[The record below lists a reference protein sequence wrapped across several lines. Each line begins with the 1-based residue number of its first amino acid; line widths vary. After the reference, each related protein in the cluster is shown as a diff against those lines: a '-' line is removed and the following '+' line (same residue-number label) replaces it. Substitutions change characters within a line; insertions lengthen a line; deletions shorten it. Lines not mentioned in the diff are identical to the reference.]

1 MITQTT
7 PLILGSAS
15 PRRRDLLATIGIPFR
30 VVAGA
35 AEEEVRAHEGPA
47 EYLERIVADKLV
59 SVAALLDA
67 LRFGAVLVADTIVIV
82 DGSIL
87 GKPRDERD
95 AAALVGQLVG
105 RGHEVSTRFAI
116 ATPEAPSRI
125 AVARTVTTRVVMRA
139 ATSGEVS
146 RYAATGEGLDKAG
159 AYAAQGIGSTFIER
173 VDGSYPNVVGLPLCE
188 VVVALRELGLL
199 GVYP

>member
-1 MITQTT
+1 MIAQTT

-30 VVAGA
+30 VVAGTTD
-35 AEEEVRAHEGPA
+35 EGVRSHEGPD
-47 EYLERIVADKLV
+47 EYLERIVADKLA
-59 SVAALLDA
+59 SVAALVGA
-67 LRFGAVLVADTIVIV
+67 LCFGAVLVADTIVIV

-87 GKPRDERD
+87 GKPRDECD
-95 AAALVGQLVG
+95 AAALVGRLVG

-116 ATPEAPSRI
+116 ATPEEPSRI
-125 AVARTVTTRVVMRA
+125 ATARTVTTRVVMRA
-139 ATSGEVS
+139 ATSAEVS

-159 AYAAQGIGSTFIER
+159 AYAAQGIGATFIER